1 MQQAEKY
8 LEQYLYSAQQFEM
21 LELCRNPVVNMVVGY
36 YQTVAVQK
44 DILFDVCIQIPE
56 KLSISDVDLSIIL
69 GNLLENAIYAAASGD
84 PSERFI
90 QFHMFCSGQMLA
102 ITVDNSFYEDVK
114 KRDGQYISNK
124 PNHTGLGLS
133 NIQMIADK
141 YEGGVEFTHDLHVFH
156 SSVMLAI

>member
-1 MQQAEKY
+1 MKM
-8 LEQYLYSAQQFEM
+8 S
-21 LELCRNPVVNMVVGY
+21 
-36 YQTVAVQK
+36 
-44 DILFDVCIQIPE
+44 
-56 KLSISDVDLSIIL
+56 
-69 GNLLENAIYAAASGD
+69 
-84 PSERFI
+84 
-90 QFHMFCSGQMLA
+90 
-102 ITVDNSFYEDVK
+102 K

>member
-1 MQQAEKY
+1 
-8 LEQYLYSAQQFEM
+8 
-21 LELCRNPVVNMVVGY
+21 
-36 YQTVAVQK
+36 
-44 DILFDVCIQIPE
+44 
-56 KLSISDVDLSIIL
+56 
-69 GNLLENAIYAAASGD
+69 
-84 PSERFI
+84 
-90 QFHMFCSGQMLA
+90 MLA